1 MASSLRGLM
10 AAACLLIPPTLAAD
24 TLTLAGL
31 TEEDYY
37 LTRYPVVL
45 AATRLPQPQYRT
57 PVAVTVID
65 RAMIDASGAL
75 DIPDLLR
82 LVPGFQVAHASG
94 NTVTATYHGLADE
107 NARRMQVLVDG
118 RPVYSPAIG
127 GVRWTD
133 LALDI
138 QDVERIEVVRGPN
151 TAAYGAN
158 AFLGAINIIT
168 LDPSQAPRAHL
179 LAAAG
184 NKNMRKLFGRVAGRI
199 GAMEYRLSMGRRLD
213 DGFQSYVEESNGL
226 TFQRRDR
233 FRLTLLN
240 FRGDYIAPN
249 DDQWHIQFGF
259 NLGPR
264 ETGDENDPV
273 FDPPRDREVQ
283 TGFQQLRWTRTTDA
297 GHEFTL
303 QFYHNRFRNRERVTL
318 PPLSEIDPAL
328 LILFGQPDQVISTQL
343 GTTEERFEL
352 EFQHTLPAFAGAR
365 LLWGASSRLDRNWS
379 PGYYNRDDY
388 IETHLQRLFGTLEW
402 TVTPRLNLNLGAML
416 EHASLGGSHASPRL
430 ALNYQWRENH
440 GFRAGIS
447 RAVRMPTVIES
458 YQDLALRF
466 NDGTLID
473 QLFKGNDRLDVERLT
488 SFELGYLGR
497 FPKQRLTLDVKAF
510 HNELR
515 DRITAVKDKAFP
527 EPDFP
532 GDEPAGCSPP
542 LFTNALVYVNSG
554 AMELNG
560 AELAVSWRPRLRTL
574 VTFNYAYARGKGWAL
589 DTINNFCDPWQTE
602 NLQDDVPTHTRSL
615 FVMHRLPGE
624 IDVSATWYKVSA
636 MKWLGNG
643 DKLGPQDRLDLRIAR
658 SFHHG
663 GLKSQIALTVQ
674 NALDEYRDFRD
685 ENIFDTRAYLEYA
698 VSLP

>member
-10 AAACLLIPPTLAAD
+10 AAACLLAPPTLAAD

-37 LTRYPVVL
+37 LTQYPVVL

-65 RAMIDASGAL
+65 RAMIEASGAL

-94 NTVTATYHGLADE
+94 HTATATYHGLADE

-138 QDVERIEVVRGPN
+138 EDVERIEVVRGPN

-184 NKNMRKLFGRVAGRI
+184 NKDMQKLFGRVAGRI
-199 GAMEYRLSMGRRLD
+199 GNMDYRLSIGRRLD
-213 DGFQSYVEESNGL
+213 DGFQSYIEESNGQ
-226 TFQRRDR
+226 TFERRDR
-233 FRLTLLN
+233 FQLTLLS

-249 DDQWHIQFGF
+249 NDQWSFQFGL
-259 NLGPR
+259 NRGPR
-264 ETGDENDPV
+264 EVGDDNDPI
-273 FDPPRDREVQ
+273 FDPRRDREVQ
-283 TGFQQLRWTRTTDA
+283 NGFQQVRWTRAIEA

-303 QFYHNRFRNRERVTL
+303 QFFHNRSRNRERVTL
-318 PPLSEIDPAL
+318 PPVSQINPGL
-328 LILFGQPDQVISTQL
+328 LFLFGQPDQVISSQL

-352 EFQHTLPAFAGAR
+352 EFQHTLPTLSGVR
-365 LLWGASSRLDRNWS
+365 LLWGASSRLERNWS
-379 PGYYNRDDY
+379 PGHYNRDDY
-388 IETHLQRLFGTLEW
+388 IETHLHRLFGTLEW
-402 TVTPRLNLNLGAML
+402 PVTPRLNLNLGAML
-416 EHASLGGSHASPRL
+416 EHSKLGGTHTSPRL

-440 GFRAGIS
+440 GFRAGVSKAI
-447 RAVRMPTVIES
+447 RMPTVIES
-458 YQDLALRF
+458 YDDLAVRF

-473 QLFKGNDRLDVERLT
+473 QIFKGNDRLDVERLT

-497 FPKQRLTLDVKAF
+497 FPEHHLTLDVKLF
-510 HNELR
+510 HDEMR
-515 DRITAVKDKAFP
+515 DRITTVKDKAYP
-527 EPDFP
+527 EPDLDFD
-532 GDEPAGCSPP
+532 GK
-542 LFTNALVYVNSG
+542 TNALVYTNTG
-554 AMELNG
+554 DMNLNG
-560 AELAVSWRPRLRTL
+560 AEFSLTWRPHLRTM
-574 VTFNYAYARGKGWAL
+574 VVFNYAYARGKGWAL
-589 DTINNFCDPWQTE
+589 NAINDPSNPLDTE

-624 IDVSATWYKVSA
+624 VDVSATYYKVSA
-636 MKWLGNG
+636 MKWLGDG

-658 SFHHG
+658 TFHHQG
-663 GLKSQIALTVQ
+663 SKSQLALTVQ

-698 VSLP
+698 VSVP